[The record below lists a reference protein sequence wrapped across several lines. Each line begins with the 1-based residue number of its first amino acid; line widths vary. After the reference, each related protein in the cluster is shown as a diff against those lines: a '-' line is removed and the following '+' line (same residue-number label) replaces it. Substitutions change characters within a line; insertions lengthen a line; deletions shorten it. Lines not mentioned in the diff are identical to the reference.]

1 MKLLW
6 WIALTLSGALLCLAA
21 PTCRAAENAPA
32 AAKADEAKA
41 PAASALDE
49 VMKNPN
55 HKVGFVRK
63 TARHADGTDRPYY
76 VWVPLTYTA
85 DKKWPVIL
93 FLHGAGECGTDGDK
107 VLIQGLPKEIKKRDG
122 KFDFIVVMPQ
132 CVSLREAPKDPAKG
146 ETSAPR
152 HKGGWRDAEEQLAI
166 DAFKAT
172 LKEYSCDAD
181 RAYLTGLSMGGYGTF
196 MFALKYPNMFAAT
209 VPICGGGVV
218 NRAGDIAHIPTWVW
232 HGSDDKT
239 VAPDNSRKMVA
250 ALVKEKA
257 AEVRYTEVPGVGHNS
272 WDNAYANDEVFK
284 WLREHKVSSLGKA
297 RPVKPVIDAPAWAD
311 APK

>member
-1 MKLLW
+1 MRLSSW
-6 WIALTLSGALLCLAA
+6 FALALAGALLCLAA
-21 PTCRAAENAPA
+21 LTCRAAENAPV

-41 PAASALDE
+41 PATPSLED
-49 VMKNPN
+49 VMKDPN

-63 TARHADGTDRPYY
+63 TVRHADGTDRPYY
-76 VWVPLTYTA
+76 VWIPLTYSA

-107 VLIQGLPKEIKKRDG
+107 VLIQGLPKEIKKRGG

-132 CVSLREAPKDPAKG
+132 CISLHPVPKDPAKG
-146 ETSAPR
+146 PTSEAG

-172 LKEYSCDAD
+172 LKEYSCDPD
-181 RAYLTGLSMGGYGTF
+181 RLYLTGLSMGGYGTF

-218 NRAGDIAHIPTWVW
+218 NRAGNIAHIPTWVW

-272 WDNAYANDEVFK
+272 WDNAYADDEVFK
-284 WLREHKVSSLGKA
+284 WLLEHKVSSLGKA
-297 RPVKPVIDAPAWAD
+297 RPVKPVIDAPNWAD

>member
-1 MKLLW
+1 MKLLS
-6 WIALTLSGALLCLAA
+6 WIALALAGAMLCLAA
-21 PTCRAAENAPA
+21 PTCRAADTAPA

-49 VMKNPN
+49 IMKDPN
-55 HKVGFVRK
+55 HKAGFVRK
-63 TARHADGTDRPYY
+63 TIRHADGTDRPYY
-76 VWVPLTYTA
+76 VWIPLTYTA

-107 VLIQGLPKEIKKRDG
+107 VLIQGLPKEIKKRGG

-132 CVSLREAPKDPAKG
+132 CISLHPVPKDPAKG
-146 ETSAPR
+146 PTSEAG

-172 LKEYSCDAD
+172 LKEYSCDPD
-181 RAYLTGLSMGGYGTF
+181 RLYLTGLSMGGYGTF

-209 VPICGGGVV
+209 VPICGGGAV

-272 WDNAYANDEVFK
+272 WDNAYADDEVFK
-284 WLREHKVSSLGKA
+284 WLLQHKVSSLGKA
-297 RPVKPVIDAPAWAD
+297 KPAKPVIDAQNWAD